1 MVDPRPGQGPRVPDV
16 ESEMRSIGEMARDS
30 ELGVSALRFY
40 DRAGVLAPARVD
52 PASGYRWYA
61 PEQLDEARV
70 LARLRRAGMP
80 LADIRLVLAG
90 WSGAD
95 PDLVRRLLQAHLR
108 RLERGLAEARSE
120 FSTLRALLDHRENPM
135 TASPR
140 TDTVR
145 LSLGSPEL
153 AGAIDAVRF
162 AVGKDPELPMLG
174 GVLFDVD
181 GDTLHVVA
189 TDRYRM
195 AVARMA
201 SGSDSASPSPSASAS
216 ASAGHGGPREQV
228 VVPAPLV
235 DAMRALLGSDE
246 PAGFAVEA
254 DRVTLEAGERQA
266 SGQRLAHD
274 FPDYRRLV
282 QLPAGRRVVVDVPAL
297 REALETGPVRTA
309 EAGEPG
315 PSARDV
321 SVLATTDDGTVTVVG
336 DGDADGNS
344 VGVDRGFLLDALA
357 AADRDR
363 LVLEFGAAPTAPL
376 AIRRTDDEGT
386 FSLLMPVRLDS

>member
-1 MVDPRPGQGPRVPDV
+1 
-16 ESEMRSIGEMARDS
+16 MRSIGEMARDS
-30 ELGVSALRFY
+30 GLGVSALRFY
-40 DRAGVLAPARVD
+40 DRAGVLVPARVD

-70 LARLRRAGMP
+70 LARLRRSGMP
-80 LADIRLVLAG
+80 LADIRLALAG

-140 TDTVR
+140 TNAVR

-201 SGSDSASPSPSASAS
+201 SGSGSDSASPSASAS

>member
-1 MVDPRPGQGPRVPDV
+1 
-16 ESEMRSIGEMARDS
+16 MRSIGEMARDS

-216 ASAGHGGPREQV
+216 AGHGGPREQV